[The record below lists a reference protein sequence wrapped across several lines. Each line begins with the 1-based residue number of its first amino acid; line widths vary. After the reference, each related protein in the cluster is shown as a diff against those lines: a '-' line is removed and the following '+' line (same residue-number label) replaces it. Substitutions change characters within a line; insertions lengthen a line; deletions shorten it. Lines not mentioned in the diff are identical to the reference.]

1 MKNQDL
7 RLESPGGVDFHGG
20 SYFEASEAAGSV
32 EGAQEEEHLSE
43 KEESEALWGEEAWRL
58 RS

>member
-1 MKNQDL
+1 MRNQDL
-7 RLESPGGVDFHGG
+7 RLGSPGGIHFHGG

-32 EGAQEEEHLSE
+32 EGAQEEEPLSE
-43 KEESEALWGEEAWRL
+43 EEESEALWDEEAWRL